1 MEKYVEIK
9 GYDADFTPKHIF
21 ECGQCFRFK
30 KEQDDSYTVVAKGKV
45 INVSKVNGNIIIKN
59 ATENDVSDI
68 WYDYFDLGTDYGK
81 IKKTLYKDKHLRESL
96 KYGQGIRILNQDLWE
111 CIISFII
118 SANNNIPRIQGI
130 IERFTQKYGEKIK
143 AFDST
148 YYSFPDVDRLK
159 EIKKEDLA
167 ELKAGYRDSYLID
180 AILKVSSNE
189 VNIENIKN
197 MTTLKA
203 KSELLKIK
211 GVGNKVADCILLF
224 GNSRHETFP
233 VDVWVKRSMGAVY
246 KDEIKDTPIHDF
258 ANIKFGK
265 LAGYAQQYLFYYMRE
280 NS

>member
-9 GYDADFTPKHIF
+9 GYSDEFIPKHIF
-21 ECGQCFRFK
+21 ECGQCFRYK
-30 KEQDDSYTVVAKGKV
+30 KEQDDSYTLVAHGKV
-45 INVSKVNGNIIIKN
+45 INVSLKNESIIIKN
-59 ATENDVSDI
+59 ATDNDISDI
-68 WYDYFDLGTDYGK
+68 WYNYFDLATDYK
-81 IKKTLYKDKHLRESL
+81 SIKNALKKDKHLKESL
-96 KYGQGIRILNQDLWE
+96 IFGNGIRILNQDLWE

-130 IERFTQKYGEKIK
+130 LDRFCQRYGEKIN
-143 AFDST
+143 AFNNT
-148 YYSFPDVDRLK
+148 YYSFPDAEKIK

-167 ELKAGYRDSYLID
+167 FLRAGYRDSYLID

-189 VNIENIKN
+189 VDLQKIKN
-197 MTTLKA
+197 MTTNEA

-224 GNSRHETFP
+224 GNGRHETFP
-233 VDVWVKRSMGAVY
+233 VDVWVKRSMATIY
-246 KDEIKDTPIHDF
+246 ADEIGDAKICDF
-258 ANIKFGK
+258 ANFKFGK